1 MIFNNFSALDYCL
14 AVFLIFS
21 IFKGWRRGLIGTA
34 FSIAGTIGGAIL
46 GHYIINNL
54 SAAHSSTTVYR
65 WGVQAFV
72 LLVAIS
78 LGSSFGSTIGKR
90 VNKALGW
97 KPFQLL
103 DQILGATLSLLGWT
117 IAFWIVATTILVLP
131 VTSITS
137 QVSKSE
143 VIKFIDREIPANIR
157 TMIDNFRGI
166 ASQPV
171 DETAPR
177 F

>member
-1 MIFNNFSALDYCL
+1 MIFNNFSTLDYCL
-14 AVFLIFS
+14 ALFLLLS

-54 SAAHSSTTVYR
+54 SAAHSSTTIYR

-78 LGSSFGSTIGKR
+78 IGSSFGSMVGKR

-117 IAFWIVATTILVLP
+117 LAFWVVATTILVLP
-131 VTSITS
+131 VSSITS
-137 QVSKSE
+137 RVNGSE
-143 VIKFIDREIPANIR
+143 VIKFIDREIPANVR
-157 TMIDNFRGI
+157 TMIDNVRGI
-166 ASQPV
+166 TSQPLDV
-171 DETAPR
+171 TVP
-177 F
+177 